1 MKLLEYR
8 VTYPS
13 ALVELCLPPYPG
25 TLFFSAQSSSPSSFR
40 LPVCWGAKRKKSLLP
55 SICVYQ
61 VCAPLLVTCK
71 RLIHPGAPRDNL
83 SVPQVKQNW
92 LPIWPWLKHLLQSD
106 IIPVPAYFV
115 ASCRENT
122 LLRCPATISCAQRL
136 VKTSE
141 VIEEIQIE
149 DLGTIVED
157 MSAHGVYNQQKNK
170 NNTSKLLGNEWKEV
184 ILGMSAEL
192 NKAILVAPHTASSQE
207 TVVNILI
214 HLKDKSLTP
223 RGVNSRQCFSS
234 NFRPCALTNGHHPSI
249 TSPWLKKTLATL
261 QSTLG
266 FHSWTCRVVTP
277 WQTDHT
283 NFKQE
288 SGICNCIFFQTC
300 GIFFLQ
306 KFRIVSI
313 FTRRTLNI
321 YDIAGTAI
329 IFMGR
334 RPSTTFPP
342 KVLTLSLP
350 KIHSPQKW
358 RWVQFAQMIAGLSYV
373 FSQLVNVHSMVFLHH
388 LVLKEAFTSN
398 SATEEFKVTVV
409 ASCVAPFFGAGHGY
423 NFRQSTAAWLSLPQC
438 GTSQR
443 ITKAPIASAPIFGA
457 RHHHWSFR
465 NCRGAALGFNLTA
478 CSCTGCYG
486 CIQSELLP
494 GWKK

>member
-13 ALVELCLPPYPG
+13 ALAELCLPPYPG

-184 ILGMSAEL
+184 IWGMSAEL
-192 NKAILVAPHTASSQE
+192 NKAILVAPCCTSYCFQPRDCGEHFDPLEGQILDSTRSQLPPVFLQQFSALCIDEWAPSVHHKSLAEKNPCHSAINTGIPFMDLQSCNAVTNRPHQFQARVWDMQLHFLPNMWDLFLAEVSHSQHIHRANPQHLRYRWHGDHVHGQE
-207 TVVNILI
+207 T
-214 HLKDKSLTP
+214 
-223 RGVNSRQCFSS
+223 
-234 NFRPCALTNGHHPSI
+234 
-249 TSPWLKKTLATL
+249 
-261 QSTLG
+261 
-266 FHSWTCRVVTP
+266 
-277 WQTDHT
+277 
-283 NFKQE
+283 E
-288 SGICNCIFFQTC
+288 
-300 GIFFLQ
+300 
-306 KFRIVSI
+306 
-313 FTRRTLNI
+313 
-321 YDIAGTAI
+321 YDISTKGPDSE
-329 IFMGR
+329 
-334 RPSTTFPP
+334 PSKNP
-342 KVLTLSLP
+342 
-350 KIHSPQKW
+350 
-358 RWVQFAQMIAGLSYV
+358 
-373 FSQLVNVHSMVFLHH
+373 
-388 LVLKEAFTSN
+388 
-398 SATEEFKVTVV
+398 
-409 ASCVAPFFGAGHGY
+409 
-423 NFRQSTAAWLSLPQC
+423 
-438 GTSQR
+438 
-443 ITKAPIASAPIFGA
+443 
-457 RHHHWSFR
+457 
-465 NCRGAALGFNLTA
+465 
-478 CSCTGCYG
+478 
-486 CIQSELLP
+486 
-494 GWKK
+494 